1 MFLEY
6 PVLNLCYICLSILF
20 PTIAVPMTSSIIANQ
35 SQLEI
40 KNFKLKHL
48 CIHYT

>member
-20 PTIAVPMTSSIIANQ
+20 PTIAVPMTPGIIANQ

-40 KNFKLKHL
+40 KNFKMKHL